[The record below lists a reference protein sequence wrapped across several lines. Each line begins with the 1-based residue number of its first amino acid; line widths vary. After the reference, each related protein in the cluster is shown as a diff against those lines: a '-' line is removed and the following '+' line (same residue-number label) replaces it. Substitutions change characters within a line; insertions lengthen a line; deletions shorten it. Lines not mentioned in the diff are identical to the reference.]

1 MAVTKIKPIHSTLK
15 AAINYIVNPKK
26 TEDFALVDSFGCSPK
41 TAYLEFALTASS
53 NTPYSFYD
61 AHSDS
66 FDAAS
71 SSLSDGMKEGKKEVK
86 KGRKNILAFHVIQS
100 FKPSEIS
107 KELAHEIGLTLAKN
121 ITKGSH
127 EYIVST
133 HVDKN
138 HIHNHIIFNA
148 VDFKT
153 KKKYDATFTAYNE
166 LRSISDNLCKE
177 HGLSVIEKPLSKGK
191 SYYEWMLTN
200 EGKSYKESMRNDLNS
215 LIKSSL
221 SFDDLILSMTRLG
234 YEVKFGKYL
243 SFKAPG
249 SEKFTRVKSLGTSFT
264 EDAIKERILNKSGAK
279 VIKEVNA
286 SSFKSSP
293 SLGLISSVEGI
304 LNNSSSSFFTAKND
318 LKKLNATYLYIKDAG
333 IDSLEDLSNALSEN
347 QTKISSVKAT
357 IKSLETKIIPF
368 EEYLKYAS
376 TYLEFKDIYDSYKD
390 SNYSKDFE
398 AKHRREIMLF
408 EIAASSL
415 KASPLSFNP
424 PVSISSIKDAHD
436 ALKAKID
443 LSYDTLKSLK
453 DDEKKLL
460 KVRKNIEG
468 IMGDMDLNLNLNLTP
483 NRKKEID

>member
-26 TEDFALVDSFGCSPK
+26 TEDFALVHSFGCTIE
-41 TAYLEFALTASS
+41 TAYLEFALT
-53 NTPYSFYD
+53 
-61 AHSDS
+61 
-66 FDAAS
+66 S
-71 SSLSDGMKEGKKEVK
+71 SSAPYAYVHDDGDLTTTATDSSSPALIKKKAKEGKKE
-86 KGRKNILAFHVIQS
+86 KNTVRAYHVIQS
-100 FKPSEIS
+100 FKPLEVS
-107 KELAHEIGLTLAKN
+107 KDVAHEIGLAFAKS
-121 ITKGSH
+121 ITNSSH

-133 HVDKN
+133 HVDRN

-148 VDFKT
+148 VDFRT
-153 KKKYDATFTAYNE
+153 KKKF
-166 LRSISDNLCKE
+166 RSNFNTYKRIRSLSDNLCKE
-177 HGLSVIEKPLSKGK
+177 HGLSVITEPVSKGK
-191 SYYEWMLTN
+191 SYYDWMLTN

-249 SEKFTRVKSLGTSFT
+249 SEKFTRVKSLGTGFT
-264 EDAIKERILNKSGAK
+264 QDAIKERILNKSGAK

-286 SSFKSSP
+286 SSFKPSP

-347 QTKISSVKAT
+347 QTKISSVKVT
-357 IKSLETKIIPF
+357 IKSLEKEIIPY

-376 TYLEFKDIYDSYKD
+376 TYLEFKDIYDSYKA